1 MDLGPAIALVK
12 NSESAALVAAP
23 RVTGITVDK
32 SVEFSYEEL
41 AKATNDFSMGN
52 KIGQGGF
59 GAVFYAEL
67 RGEVCIWLITAYLAL
82 GMILILISVSNY
94 LTFVISN
101 SKSHPLCMN
110 LADSPFP

>member
-41 AKATNDFSMGN
+41 AKATNDFSMAN

-67 RGEVCIWLITAYLAL
+67 RGEVCIWLITAYL
-82 GMILILISVSNY
+82 GVIIILISISNY

-101 SKSHPLCMN
+101 SKSQPLCMN